1 MKPFIFIFLL
11 VFCTALG
18 LQAGGPW
25 PAGKNKGY
33 FQLGASLNKYDRLIV
48 PSSSPL
54 YNKRLLRYVVDN
66 TVQIYGEYG
75 VTEKFTLV
83 TAIPLKLLST
93 GSAPLPNGDAFPA
106 ANLLP
111 AGSLTGL
118 GNIMLTAKYTFY
130 NKGLVFAGQLQAEA
144 PTFSRKESIG
154 LRTGYDTWVACPGI
168 SVGASTKKLY
178 GFADVGYALRTGDYS
193 NELRYNA
200 EIGGRFIKKTWLA
213 LAFNNK
219 KSFKNV
225 ERNEGNVAQT
235 AMYVNNQ
242 SYNAFGLKIAYAFT
256 DNIGINLSAFGA
268 FGGENV
274 AAAPTFNAGVYYK
287 W

>member
-1 MKPFIFIFLL
+1 MKPLIIAFLT

-18 LQAGGPW
+18 LYAGGPW
-25 PAGKNKGY
+25 PSGKNKGY
-33 FQLGASLNKYDRLIV
+33 FQLGASLNKYDRLIM
-48 PSSSPL
+48 PSNSPL

-75 VTEKFTLV
+75 ITEKFTLV

-93 GSAPLPNGDAFPA
+93 GSAALPNGDAFPA
-106 ANLLP
+106 ASLLSS
-111 AGSLTGL
+111 GSLTGL
-118 GNIMLTAKYTFY
+118 GNIMLTAKYTIY
-130 NKGLVFAGQLQAEA
+130 NKGLVVAGQLQTEA

-154 LRTGYDTWVACPGI
+154 LRTGYDTWVVCPGI

-178 GFADVGYALRTGDYS
+178 GFADVGYALRTGNYS

-235 AMYVNNQ
+235 AMYINNQ

-256 DNIGINLSAFGA
+256 ENLGINLSAFGA